1 MASIRFRKGVCCS
14 SHGGKKQ
21 RLVIAGALASDRE
34 IILLD
39 LMNQPVV

>member
-1 MASIRFRKGVCCS
+1 MGRQLGLEKECAA
-14 SHGGKKQ
+14 HLMGKKQ

>member
-1 MASIRFRKGVCCS
+1 VCCS